1 MLAGQYSMKIE
12 PITKKQA
19 EVEIINS
26 IKHSHKDLRQKSKT
40 CTFALTYGGTPQTLV
55 KNQGFSLEEAEQ
67 IYNAYHELYKES
79 DEWVNKKLESA
90 EQKGYV
96 DVAFGLRVR
105 THKIKQ
111 ALMGTSKTP
120 HEAEAERRTA
130 GNALGQSYGL
140 LNTRAGI
147 EFNEK
152 VRNSPY
158 REYIKPTAQIH
169 DAQYFLIRDL
179 PEVVLWV
186 NKELNI
192 AVSWQDEP
200 GIRHPDVHLGGEL
213 SIFYPDWAHELV
225 LPNELTEEK
234 LIELVKEYLQQQE

>member
-1 MLAGQYSMKIE
+1 MKIE
-12 PITKKQA
+12 EISKQEA

-26 IKHSHKDLRQKSKT
+26 IKNKHKNLRQKSKT
-40 CTFALTYGGTPQTLV
+40 CTFALTYGGTPSTLV
-55 KNQGFSLEEAEQ
+55 KNQGFSQKEAEQ

-79 DEWVNKKLESA
+79 DEWVNKRLESA
-90 EQKGYV
+90 EKNGYV

-105 THKIKQ
+105 THKMKQ
-111 ALMGTSKTP
+111 AIMGTSKTP

-147 EFNEK
+147 EFMTK
-152 VRNSPY
+152 VENSPY
-158 REYIKPTAQIH
+158 REYIKPVAQIH
-169 DAQYFLIRDL
+169 DAQYFIIRDI

-186 NKELNI
+186 NTELNK

-200 GIRHPDVHLGGEL
+200 DIRHPDVHLGGEL
-213 SIFYPDWAHELV
+213 SIFYPDWAHELS
-225 LPNELTEEK
+225 LPNNLTEPE
-234 LIELVKEYLQQQE
+234 LINLVKEYIDELNK